1 MLRAVQ
7 EQLTAAYPDATLTM
21 APTAA
26 RGDQPFRKVVDSGLY
41 PKASLYWKGRQWGRL
56 AGLAPRKIREMYGV
70 VLDREVD
77 VVVDAAGFAHSDQW
91 GVASTRELAQAV
103 RRWKRQ
109 GTKIILLP
117 QAFGPFSD
125 QRIRHYMRKVV
136 DYVDLIIPRDRISY
150 EHLTG
155 VVGARPNIRQYP
167 DFTNLI
173 NGVLPPG
180 FDAEAHRVC
189 LVPNHRMIE
198 KAREDVGASYLPF
211 MIKCAKYLVAKNACP
226 FILVHEGPKDR
237 EIAEHISQESGG
249 VPVLIVDDPLEIKGV
264 LGASYA
270 TIGSRFHGLVSA
282 LSQGVPSI
290 ATGWSHKYGE
300 LFRDYEFLEGVV
312 QVSGPEAD
320 IYALIDRVIDEESNA
335 LLRVSL
341 LEKSEELKKRSRA
354 MWEEVFGII
363 SGTPS
368 RVGSEA
374 AMDGLAVK

>member
-7 EQLTAAYPDATLTM
+7 EQLTAAYPNAVLTM
-21 APTAA
+21 TPTTAS
-26 RGDQPFRKVVDSGLY
+26 GDQPFRKLVDAGFY
-41 PKASLYWKGRQWGRL
+41 PKASLYWKARQWGGL
-56 AGLAPRKIREMYGV
+56 AGLVPKKIRDMYGV

-91 GVASTRELAQAV
+91 GVASTRELAKSV

-125 QRIRHYMRKVV
+125 QRIRHYIRKVV
-136 DYVDLIIPRDRISY
+136 DHVDLIISRDRTSY
-150 EHLTG
+150 EHLTR

-173 NGVLPPG
+173 SGVLPPG
-180 FDAEAHRVC
+180 FNAEAHRVC

-198 KAREDVGASYLPF
+198 KASEDVGTAYLPF
-211 MIKCAKYLVAKNACP
+211 MIKCAKYLVAKNAYP

-237 EIAEHISQESGG
+237 ELAEHISQQSGG
-249 VPVLIVDDPLEIKGV
+249 IPVLIVEDPLEIKGV

-312 QVSGPEAD
+312 QVNGPEAD
-320 IYALIDRVIDEESNA
+320 IYALIERVIDEESNA
-335 LLRVSL
+335 LLRVGL
-341 LEKSEELKKRSRA
+341 LEKSEELKIRSRA

-363 SGTPS
+363 SGAPN
-368 RVGSEA
+368 RVGREA
-374 AMDGLAVK
+374 AKGGLAIK